1 MSGVE
6 TLAAAT
12 TATAM
17 PASVAAVPAAAG
29 IYTAFDG
36 AALAALTTGATG
48 GGFSLG
54 TTLLMGATAL
64 DVLGSI
70 SDAESQAKA
79 MEYNAKIIE
88 QNARINEENARR
100 QGRSRLSA
108 INAAYG
114 KSGVQM
120 QGTPI
125 EVLSGQ
131 AGEIELEALASRYQG
146 AMEASAKRYQA
157 SQTRTG
163 GYWGAAGSLLK
174 GATKGY
180 YMANG
185 TRGVGASLL
194 S

>member
-29 IYTAFDG
+29 IFAGYGGT
-36 AALAALTTGATG
+36 ALAAGS
-48 GGFSLG
+48 GFSLG
-54 TTLLMGATAL
+54 TTLLMGSTAL

-185 TRGVGASLL
+185 TRGVGTSLL